1 MSITE
6 DARRR
11 LQAIEAFSDLGSG
24 FNIAMQ
30 DLDIRGAGNLLG
42 AEQSGFITDMGFET
56 YQKILSEAME
66 ELGVETGLTSGNIKG
81 SYVSDCTI
89 ETDQLALIPDSYI
102 NLSAEKIRI
111 YKELDSLSS
120 DSEIETVKARL
131 EDRFGPVPEELAAL
145 LMIVRIRHR
154 GEKLGFEKIIIKNG
168 IMILF
173 FVNNP
178 MSQHYKSSVF
188 QSIIESLNKS
198 QDFELKQN
206 DNRLRLVNR
215 KVENLEK
222 AYALLGKLGK

>member
-1 MSITE
+1 
-6 DARRR
+6 
-11 LQAIEAFSDLGSG
+11 
-24 FNIAMQ
+24 MQ

-102 NLSAEKIRI
+102 SLSAEKIRI
-111 YKELDSLSS
+111 YKELDSLGS
-120 DSEIETVKARL
+120 DSEIETVKSRF
-131 EDRFGPVPEELAAL
+131 EDRFGPIPEELAAL

-173 FVNNP
+173 FINNP
-178 MSQHYKSSVF
+178 MSQYYKSPVF
-188 QSIIESLNKS
+188 QSVIESLNKNH
-198 QDFELKQN
+198 DFELKQN

-215 KVENLEK
+215 KVESLDK